1 MVDFVVEATIPPLQ
15 SWESRVELEGGIADI
30 RIDEDLKNLSANFV
44 SKACFKSKGKETF
57 QKM

>member
-1 MVDFVVEATIPPLQ
+1 MVEATIPPLQ

-44 SKACFKSKGKETF
+44 SKVCFKSKGKETF